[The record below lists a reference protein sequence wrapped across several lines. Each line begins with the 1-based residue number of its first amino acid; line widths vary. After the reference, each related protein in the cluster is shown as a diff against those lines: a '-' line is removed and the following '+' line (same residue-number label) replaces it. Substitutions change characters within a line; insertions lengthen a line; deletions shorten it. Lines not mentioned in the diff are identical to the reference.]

1 MENLLVDEETKEILI
16 DFIKNTDDFLIID
29 GAAGS
34 GKTTSIAWALNYCN
48 QNNITT
54 NAVSYTGKAAS
65 MIRDKTNGDYGQT
78 IHLFLYQYD
87 YDNEEDEFQ
96 EGESERKRILNETPV
111 DILFVDE
118 SSMISKRVQGFAVND
133 ENTYLLDE
141 LINLQ
146 CKNNSKKIVFV
157 GDHRQLAPVEKEDHH
172 DSEEDVNKITDESE
186 EFISEDSIFTDA
198 LNENVLKEH
207 YNLRGSTYTPIEN
220 YRQEKESVINNIQFD
235 LAKKITIKEE
245 IFESPSD
252 WVKEN
257 FPDLIFTNKDD
268 AYAWLKEKR
277 DDVGWLNTRVV
288 SGFNSSVDELNS
300 DIRSTVEEMTGEIDE
315 SKFKSTH
322 PLMNLRNKHHV
333 EIYNGDTFFIEETIE
348 ENCYITNESFNC
360 EKTRPVHMKCSQDR
374 IESFKLNKVKVSLK
388 RDSGSSKEVL
398 MINELIKLEI
408 ARRDLDDRYET
419 NLWLDFA
426 HRNPEL
432 EEEKDFQWYQMLRED
447 EVKNA
452 LIVVHAFASTV
463 HKAQGDEFKYVLVDL
478 DNELFNLKWL
488 YTAITRAVDEV
499 RFLYTK

>member
-1 MENLLVDEETKEILI
+1 MENLLVDKETKEILI

-78 IHLFLYQYD
+78 IHLFLYKYD
-87 YDNEEDEFQ
+87 YDNEE
-96 EGESERKRILNETPV
+96 GESGRNRILNETPV

-198 LNENVLKEH
+198 LNENFLKEH

-288 SGFNSSVDELNS
+288 SGYNSSVDELNS

-478 DNELFNLKWL
+478 DNEQFNLKWL
-488 YTAITRAVDEV
+488 YTGITRAVDEV
-499 RFLYTK
+499 RFLCTN